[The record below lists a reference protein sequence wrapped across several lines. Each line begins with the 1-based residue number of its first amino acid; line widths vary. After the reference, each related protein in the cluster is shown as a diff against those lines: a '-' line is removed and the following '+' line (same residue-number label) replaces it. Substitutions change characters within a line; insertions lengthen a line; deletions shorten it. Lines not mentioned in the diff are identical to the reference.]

1 MTIRSDLRMYFHA
14 MPCDVSCGYAGRS

>member
-14 MPCDVSCGYAGRS
+14 IPCDVSCGYAGRS